1 MSGLQYTYRFN
12 GPADQGILLKN
23 RGNNAII
30 NSRSSMPQK
39 FSPSSGDSMFA
50 RARSAYNNNV
60 GNSSGKLLSG
70 HYDSSQITN
79 LKKINAVG
87 KGTMRKSIVSLQG
100 KPNDKTFVNSSLARV
115 RGGGCVAPK
124 KKGAIANT
132 FKSGGS
138 STVTGT
144 GNRQIFA

>member
-1 MSGLQYTYRFN
+1 MSGLQYTYKFT

-23 RGNNAII
+23 RGNNAIM
-30 NSRSSMPQK
+30 NSKGSMPQK
-39 FSPSSGDSMFA
+39 FSPSSGDSIFA
-50 RARSAYNNNV
+50 RARSGYSNNV

-79 LKKINAVG
+79 LRKINAVG
-87 KGTMRKSIVSLQG
+87 KGTMTKSTVSFQG
-100 KPNDKTFVNSSLARV
+100 KSNDKTFVNSSLARV

-124 KKGAIANT
+124 KKSALANT
-132 FKSGGS
+132 FKSGGGS
-138 STVTGT
+138 NLTGT